1 MRKSHEKMQN
11 FVSLSLKLRA
21 FLLRVAANYRNSW
34 KFDLQVL
41 QDMTKKIAKKAWVE
55 TESKVRGLKCEMAL
69 VQRDDLLFMFYK
81 TKLNLYSRYLLF
93 LGVPT
98 SELLL
103 FWSI

>member
-41 QDMTKKIAKKAWVE
+41 QDMTKKIAKKAR
-55 TESKVRGLKCEMAL
+55 VRDRKPSQRIEM
-69 VQRDDLLFMFYK
+69 RDGIGIA
-81 TKLNLYSRYLLF
+81 R
-93 LGVPT
+93 
-98 SELLL
+98 
-103 FWSI
+103 